1 MSQDILKT
9 LATLLPIFPLVGF
22 LVNGFWGKKLQEKT
36 AGFLGSSM
44 IFASFILAVILFFN
58 NHGEVWNFTIFHWF
72 KVGTWNID
80 FAFLVDPLSI
90 LMLLIITGVGLLI
103 HIYSISYMHG
113 DAGFAKFFSYLNLFI
128 FFMLLLVLGNNYL
141 IMFIGW
147 EGVGACSYLLIG
159 FWFKNNEYN
168 MASKKAFVMNRIGD
182 VGFVLGMFI
191 LLGIFGTLNFTE
203 INNLAYTQYVNT
215 GLITAATLLLF
226 FAATGKS
233 AQIPLYTWL
242 PDAMAGPTPVSAL
255 IHAATMVTGGIYII
269 TRSAAIFLQADI
281 TMQVILWIG
290 VATSLLAAIIG
301 MKQNDIKKVLAYST
315 VSQLGILFAALG
327 AGAFTSAF
335 FHLTTHAF
343 FKALLFLGAGSV
355 IHALGGEQDIRKM
368 GGLKGYIKITFIT
381 FLLGTL
387 AISGIPPFSGFFSKD
402 EILAHVFET
411 SPVAWVLLQAASFIT
426 VFYMF
431 RLVYLVFYNNFRGS
445 DEVKKNIHESPSLI
459 TIPLM
464 ILAGASVVAGFIG
477 IPEVMH
483 FPHLLN
489 EYLKPTFADV
499 VMPNFN
505 IEHSTELILMA
516 VAVIGAIL
524 VILFTRNMY
533 ITKKVLPENDDE
545 PLAFLP
551 RLVANKF
558 YIDEIY
564 TAVFKKPLYKLSSF
578 LYNQIDQNIFD
589 KIINSIG
596 ASTISLGQGVR
607 KLQQGS
613 IGFYIFAM
621 VFGIIILALIQ
632 IIFR

>member
-22 LVNGFWGKKLQEKT
+22 FANGLFGKKLQEKT
-36 AGFLGSSM
+36 SGILGSSM
-44 IFASFILAVILFFN
+44 ILASFILSLILFLSN
-58 NHGEVWNFTIFHWF
+58 QGEIWNITIFHWF
-72 KVGTWNID
+72 SVGTWNID
-80 FAFLVDPLSI
+80 FAFLIDPLTL
-90 LMLLIITGVGLLI
+90 LMLLIVTGVGFLI
-103 HIYSISYMHG
+103 HLYSIGYMHG
-113 DAGFAKFFSYLNLFI
+113 DAGFSKFFSYLNLFV

-159 FWFKNNEYN
+159 FWFKNKEYN
-168 MASKKAFVMNRIGD
+168 MAAKKAFVLNRIGD
-182 VGFVLGMFI
+182 IGFVLGMFM

-203 INNLAYTQYVNT
+203 ITNLSYTQYVN
-215 GLITAATLLLF
+215 GGVITIATLLLF

-233 AQIPLYTWL
+233 AQIPLFTWL

-255 IHAATMVTGGIYII
+255 IHAATMVTAGIYMI
-269 TRSAAIFLQADI
+269 TRSAAIFLMAEV

-290 VATSLLAAIIG
+290 VATSLMAAIIG

-368 GGLKGYIKITFIT
+368 GGLKDYIKVTFIT
-381 FLLGTL
+381 FLLGTI

-402 EILAHVFET
+402 EILAHVFES
-411 SPVAWVLLQAASFIT
+411 SPAAWVILQGASLIT

-431 RLVYLVFYNNFRGS
+431 RLLYLVFYNKFRGT
-445 DEVKKNIHESPSLI
+445 EETKKHIHESPKVI
-459 TIPLM
+459 TIPLI
-464 ILAGASVVAGFIG
+464 ILATLSVVAGFIG
-477 IPEVMH
+477 MPSVTHLPHALQNYLAPAFQHVHLPEAH
-483 FPHLLN
+483 
-489 EYLKPTFADV
+489 
-499 VMPNFN
+499 
-505 IEHSTELILMA
+505 IEHATELILMSIAVAGA
-516 VAVIGAIL
+516 VAVIL
-524 VILFTRNMY
+524 VARNMY
-533 ITKKVLPENDDE
+533 VTKQILPENDDQ
-545 PLAFLP
+545 PLPFFP

-558 YIDEIY
+558 YIDELY
-564 TAVFKKPLYKLSSF
+564 TNVFKKPLYKLSTF
-578 LYNQIDQNIFD
+578 LYKQVDQNIFD
-589 KIINSIG
+589 KIVNG
-596 ASTISLGQGVR
+596 AGSVALSLGEGIR
-607 KLQQGS
+607 KLQHGS
-613 IGFYIFAM
+613 VGFYIFAM